1 MKMRE
6 GSPLTKVIA
15 IANQKG
21 GVGKTTI
28 AMSLVSSLSRR
39 GYKVLG
45 VDMDPQGSLG
55 FSAGL
60 DIENNHTVYDV
71 LKGDLPARDAIIPA
85 EWGDFLLS
93 NILLSSLGE
102 ERNAYGRETLLREA
116 LESIKDDYDFIV
128 IDTPPGLSF
137 LTTNAYTAA
146 DGLLIPT
153 KPNILEV
160 LAVSQ
165 IRETI
170 NELHKSINPDLKV
183 LGILINFY
191 DPRLSL
197 GHEVAELMESLA
209 KEMHTKVFK
218 AKIRNTVGVAEAPA
232 HAQSIFTYGRAV
244 GAKVSFQAFT
254 EEFLQAVRQS

>member
-1 MKMRE
+1 M
-6 GSPLTKVIA
+6 TKVIT
-15 IANQKG
+15 ITNQKG

-28 AMSLVSSLSRR
+28 AMSLISALSRR

-60 DIENNHTVYDV
+60 DIENNHTVYEV
-71 LKGDLPARDAIIPA
+71 LKGDLSARDAVVPA
-85 EWGDFLLS
+85 GCGDFLLS
-93 NILLSSLGE
+93 NILLSGLGE
-102 ERNAYGRETLLREA
+102 ERNTRGRDTLLREA
-116 LESIKDDYDFIV
+116 LEPVRNDYDFII
-128 IDTPPGLSF
+128 IDTPPGLSV
-137 LTTNAYTAA
+137 LTTNAYSAA

-153 KPNILEV
+153 KPSILEV

-170 NELHKSINPDLKV
+170 KEIHSSVNPELKV

-197 GHEVAELMESLA
+197 GREVTELMEALA
-209 KEMHTKVFK
+209 QEMGTRVFK

-232 HAQSIFTYGRAV
+232 HAKSIFTYTRAV
-244 GAKVSFQAFT
+244 NAKVSFQSFT
-254 EEFLQAVRQS
+254 EEFLQAVR